1 MKIVIAVLSCWLLA
15 VSTMHGQSAMLDLR
29 EGMMIRISEIEIH
42 PEYLQGYKNILRE
55 EAGASVRLEPGVI
68 AIFPMYQKANPAEV
82 RILEIYA
89 SREAYE
95 AHVKAPHFQKY
106 KTSTLA
112 VVKSL
117 RLVDMEAID
126 AQTMNTIFRK

>member
-42 PEYLQGYKNILRE
+42 PEYLQEYNNILRE
-55 EAGASVRLEPGVI
+55 EAGTSVRLEPGVI

-89 SREAYE
+89 S
-95 AHVKAPHFQKY
+95 QKRTRL
-106 KTSTLA
+106 TSKRRTSRST
-112 VVKSL
+112 K
-117 RLVDMEAID
+117 R
-126 AQTMNTIFRK
+126 RH